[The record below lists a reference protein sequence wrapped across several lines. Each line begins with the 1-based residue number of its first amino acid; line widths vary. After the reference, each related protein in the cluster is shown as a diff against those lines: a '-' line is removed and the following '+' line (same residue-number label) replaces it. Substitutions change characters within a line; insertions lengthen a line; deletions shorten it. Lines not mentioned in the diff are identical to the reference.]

1 MSRIMYVTITVGIL
15 ANWGANLYVV
25 FLKDVLIDC
34 VAKLWGKAEK
44 DALLLILES
53 AVRRC

>member
-1 MSRIMYVTITVGIL
+1 MCVTIIAGIL

-44 DALLLILES
+44 DALLSILES
-53 AVRRC
+53 AVRSC

>member
-1 MSRIMYVTITVGIL
+1 MCVTITVGIL
-15 ANWGANLYVV
+15 ADWGANLYVI

-44 DALLLILES
+44 DALLSILES
-53 AVRRC
+53 AVKTC